1 MSCIWPPAGS
11 PWCATAVE
19 VIDPFHVVHL
29 AAGRLTMVRCRLQR
43 EATGRRGVKGER
55 LYDCRRALLKTASL
69 RTPRQRERV
78 DTLLADPVNDALR
91 LAHGVYQ
98 RIIACYRHKDPR
110 LGRRM
115 MGALIDAL
123 AEPTATRRCPEL
135 RSLGRTL
142 KRRRADIL
150 AYFTHQ
156 HSSNGPTEAING
168 RLETLRG
175 IAMGFDNF
183 EHYRTLKRRR
193 ADILAY
199 FTHQHSSNGPTEA
212 INGRL
217 ETLRGIA
224 MGFDNFEH
232 YRQRSLIHSGN
243 RSHQRPPR
251 DPARHR
257 HGIRQLRTLP
267 PTKPHPLRKNQ
278 RHPYTLKREEPE
290 YKHVWNTHLE
300 QRY

>member
-11 PWCATAVE
+11 P
-19 VIDPFHVVHL
+19 DPFHVVHL

-123 AEPTATRRCPEL
+123 AEPAATRRCPEL

-142 KRRRADIL
+142 KRRR
-150 AYFTHQ
+150 
-156 HSSNGPTEAING
+156 GPTGPPKPSTAASRPCAASPWDSTTSNTTANEASSTPEESKTSLHTKKG
-168 RLETLRG
+168 RARFLSTIMQRKAA
-175 IAMGFDNF
+175 IASRCLSRIYSIR
-183 EHYRTLKRRR
+183 E
-193 ADILAY
+193 ILNK
-199 FTHQHSSNGPTEA
+199 TV
-212 INGRL
+212 L
-217 ETLRGIA
+217 
-224 MGFDNFEH
+224 
-232 YRQRSLIHSGN
+232 N
-243 RSHQRPPR
+243 RSTWGSWH
-251 DPARHR
+251 
-257 HGIRQLRTLP
+257 IS
-267 PTKPHPLRKNQ
+267 TKRCKSDTKDN
-278 RHPYTLKREEPE
+278 
-290 YKHVWNTHLE
+290 
-300 QRY
+300 

>member
-1 MSCIWPPAGS
+1 MRILSESDPYGAVTRIGVDEHVWRHGASGDRYVTVIVDLTPRADGRPARLLDMVPGRS
-11 PWCATAVE
+11 AQAFANWLEARGARFRSQVEVVAMDAFSGWKQAAARMLRTAVE

-29 AAGRLTMVRCRLQR
+29 AAGRLTMVRCRQQR

-78 DTLLADPVNDALR
+78 DALLADPVNDALR
-91 LAHGVYQ
+91 LAHGAYQ

-110 LGRRM
+110 RGRRM
-115 MGALIDAL
+115 MGTLIDAL

-150 AYFTHQ
+150 AYFTH
-156 HSSNGPTEAING
+156 
-168 RLETLRG
+168 R
-175 IAMGFDNF
+175 
-183 EHYRTLKRRR
+183 
-193 ADILAY
+193 
-199 FTHQHSSNGPTEA
+199 HSSNGPTEA

-232 YRQRSLIHSGN
+232 YRQRSLIHSG
-243 RSHQRPPR
+243 RIK
-251 DPARHR
+251 D
-257 HGIRQLRTLP
+257 IL
-267 PTKPHPLRKNQ
+267 
-278 RHPYTLKREEPE
+278 
-290 YKHVWNTHLE
+290 TH
-300 QRY
+300 

>member
-1 MSCIWPPAGS
+1 MAEHVWRHGAFGDRNVTVIVDLTPRADGRPARLLDMAPGRS
-11 PWCATAVE
+11 AQAFANWLEARGARFRDRVEVVAMDAFSGWKQAAARRLAHAVE

-142 KRRRADIL
+142 NRRRADIL
-150 AYFTHQ
+150 AYFTH
-156 HSSNGPTEAING
+156 
-168 RLETLRG
+168 R
-175 IAMGFDNF
+175 
-183 EHYRTLKRRR
+183 
-193 ADILAY
+193 
-199 FTHQHSSNGPTEA
+199 HSSNGPTEA

-232 YRQRSLIHSGN
+232 YRQRSLIHSG
-243 RSHQRPPR
+243 RIK
-251 DPARHR
+251 D
-257 HGIRQLRTLP
+257 IL
-267 PTKPHPLRKNQ
+267 
-278 RHPYTLKREEPE
+278 
-290 YKHVWNTHLE
+290 TH
-300 QRY
+300 